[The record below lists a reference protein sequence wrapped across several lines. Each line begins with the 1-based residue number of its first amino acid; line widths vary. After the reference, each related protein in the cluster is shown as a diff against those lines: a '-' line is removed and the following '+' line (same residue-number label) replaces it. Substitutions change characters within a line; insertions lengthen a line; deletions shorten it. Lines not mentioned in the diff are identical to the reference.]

1 MSGATPPSNRFN
13 WRALL
18 KDLRLWLGVVSGIAA
33 TFGGLLLR
41 GDRLLDAPDIA
52 TEAQEM
58 AVDNSSRLDRMEMWR
73 EDLRIIF
80 CTKPD
85 WLSEQ
90 ARARLQCWRI
100 EGERGARG
108 R

>member
-1 MSGATPPSNRFN
+1 MSDATSPSKRFR

-41 GDRLLDAPDIA
+41 GERLLDAPDVA
-52 TEAQEM
+52 AQAKEL
-58 AVDNSSRLDRMEMWR
+58 AQSNAARLDRIETWR
-73 EDLRIIF
+73 DDLRIIF

-90 ARARLQCWRI
+90 ARARLECWRI
-100 EGERGARG
+100 EGERRG